1 MGCLSVREQEG
12 TMNGSAVYGLI
23 GGLVFVVMTSM
34 VPQPTGSV
42 VFWSLSAGHFMWG
55 AAICWRRTRL
65 PLATTAM
72 IIGAV
77 MLAAFAVLAGFGR
90 VFPDFPRAW
99 WPPIVLAMVAG
110 PLCLLA
116 ESRLHRRQWAEWRD
130 YMADK
135 SAWDIVTAR
144 HIPTLHH

>member
-1 MGCLSVREQEG
+1 MQ
-12 TMNGSAVYGLI
+12 GSTVYGLI
-23 GGLVFVVMTSM
+23 GGIVFFVMITV

-42 VFWSLSAGHFMWG
+42 VFWTLLAGQLTWG

-72 IIGAV
+72 SIEAISSAL
-77 MLAAFAVLAGFGR
+77 LATLAVLGR
-90 VFPDFPRAW
+90 VFPDLPAAW
-99 WPPIVLAMVAG
+99 WPPVVFGMAAG
-110 PLCLLA
+110 PLCLFA

-130 YMADK
+130 YMTDK
-135 SAWDIVTAR
+135 SAWDILTAR

>member
-1 MGCLSVREQEG
+1 
-12 TMNGSAVYGLI
+12 MNGSAVYGLI
-23 GGLVFVVMTSM
+23 GGFLFVVMTR
-34 VPQPTGSV
+34 VGPQPTGSV
-42 VFWSLSAGHFMWG
+42 VFFTLSAGHLMWG

-72 IIGAV
+72 IIGAITFTV
-77 MLAAFAVLAGFGR
+77 FATLAAFGT
-90 VFPDFPRAW
+90 VFPDFPPGW
-99 WPPIVLAMVAG
+99 WPPIVLGMVAG

-116 ESRLHRRQWAEWRD
+116 ESRLHRRQWTEWRD

-135 SAWDIVTAR
+135 SAWDILMAR

>member
-1 MGCLSVREQEG
+1 MK
-12 TMNGSAVYGLI
+12 GSAVYGLI
-23 GGLVFVVMTSM
+23 GGFVSVVMTT
-34 VPQPTGSV
+34 VVQQPTGSV
-42 VFWSLSAGHFMWG
+42 VFWTLLAGQLTRG

-72 IIGAV
+72 GIGAITSGV
-77 MLAAFAVLAGFGR
+77 FATLAVFGR
-90 VFPDFPRAW
+90 VFPDFPAAW
-99 WPPIVLAMVAG
+99 WPPIVFGMVAG

-130 YMADK
+130 YMTDK
-135 SAWDIVTAR
+135 SAWDILTAR